1 MNHFDKVRNLA
12 NMAFMFVED
21 IYADGGEYFRIESTD
36 DGAGYFIVISE
47 SGDVYSINYE
57 DVDLNKGRF
66 YALTEL
72 N

>member
-21 IYADGGEYFRIESTD
+21 VYADNSQYFRIERTD
-36 DGAGYFIVISE
+36 DDAGYFIVISE
-47 SGDVYSINYE
+47 SGDVYSIDYE

-72 N
+72 K